1 MSILIRKPE
10 AATVDKII
18 AIAEKMFAEHGYRGV
33 SLRALMRECGVNAAA
48 VHYHFGSKEA
58 LLEEIFVRRA
68 GALNSARLRLLDS
81 SMQDAGIDNSG
92 TLELILRAF
101 LSPAFSLPDGDEGAR
116 RFTRLRSVIAHENA
130 ELSQQLI
137 SRYFDETSGHFIAAL
152 RRALPQLPD
161 QALFWRFHFLLGA
174 QYYTLSNPGRIE
186 SLSGGSCDAS
196 DLQCALDEMVAFVA
210 AGFRAPLPTSRG
222 PGVQRKNLRRAA
234 GGGGGGGGDGG
245 GAGGVAG
252 GGGAGGADGAGRAGR
267 AGSARTAG
275 SAGSAGGATG
285 TGGAIAHAPVAP
297 VRSRQGAAADR
308 RRAHDA
314 DLQIS
319 DVTWSAIVPLLEA
332 ASTRL
337 DPPRGRKPISDREAL
352 SGIVY
357 MMRHS
362 LRWRDLSNASGFRS
376 GASCWRRLRE
386 WQANGMWQQIEQV
399 LREQLPDGQTLDY
412 ATVATR
418 TNAAT

>member
-1 MSILIRKPE
+1 MSIPIRKPE
-10 AATVDKII
+10 AATVDRIV

-33 SLRALMRECGVNAAA
+33 SLRAVMRECGVNAAA

-81 SMQDAGIDNSG
+81 CMQDAGVGNNE
-92 TLELILRAF
+92 TLERILRAF
-101 LSPAFSLPDGDEGAR
+101 LSPAFSLPDGDEGVR

-137 SRYFDETSGHFIAAL
+137 SRYFDETSSHFIAAL
-152 RRALPQLPD
+152 RRALPRLPD
-161 QALFWRFHFLLGA
+161 RALFWRFHFLLGA

-210 AGFRAPLPTSRG
+210 AGFRAPLPASEGRVT
-222 PGVQRKNLRRAA
+222 QTKNPRR
-234 GGGGGGGGDGG
+234 
-245 GAGGVAG
+245 VT
-252 GGGAGGADGAGRAGR
+252 
-267 AGSARTAG
+267 GSA
-275 SAGSAGGATG
+275 SATG
-285 TGGAIAHAPVAP
+285 TGGTAVHAQAAP
-297 VRSRQGAAADR
+297 LPKRRGAAAGR
-308 RRAHDA
+308 RGTHDA

-319 DVTWSAIVPLLEA
+319 DVTWSAIAPLLEVS
-332 ASTRL
+332 STRA
-337 DPPRGRKPISDREAL
+337 DPARGRKPISDREAL

-357 MMRHS
+357 MMRQH
-362 LRWRDLSNASGFRS
+362 LRWRDLSSASGFRS
-376 GASCWRRLRE
+376 GVSCWRRLRE
-386 WQANGMWQQIEQV
+386 WEANGVWQQIEQV

-418 TNAAT
+418 TSAAT

>member
-1 MSILIRKPE
+1 MSIPIRKPE
-10 AATVDKII
+10 AATVDRIV

-81 SMQDAGIDNSG
+81 SMQGAGVDNSE

-101 LSPAFSLPDGDEGAR
+101 LSPAFSLPDGDEGVR

-222 PGVQRKNLRRAA
+222 RVAQAKNVRRA
-234 GGGGGGGGDGG
+234 
-245 GAGGVAG
+245 V
-252 GGGAGGADGAGRAGR
+252 
-267 AGSARTAG
+267 
-275 SAGSAGGATG
+275 G
-285 TGGAIAHAPVAP
+285 TGGATTAGALAHARAAP
-297 VRSRQGAAADR
+297 VPPRQGAAADR

-319 DVTWSAIVPLLEA
+319 DVTWSAIEPLLEA
-332 ASTRL
+332 TSTRI
-337 DPPRGRKPISDREAL
+337 DPPRGRKPISNREAL

-357 MMRHS
+357 MMRHR
-362 LRWRDLSNASGFRS
+362 LRWRDLSSASGFRS

-386 WQANGMWQQIEQV
+386 WEANGVWLQIEQV
-399 LREQLPDGQTLDY
+399 LREQLPDGQLLDY

>member
-1 MSILIRKPE
+1 MSIPIRKPE
-10 AATVDKII
+10 AATVDRIV

-33 SLRALMRECGVNAAA
+33 SLRAVMRECGVNAAA

-81 SMQDAGIDNSG
+81 CMQGAGTDNSEI
-92 TLELILRAF
+92 LELILRAF
-101 LSPAFSLPDGDEGAR
+101 LSPAFSLPDGDEGVR

-137 SRYFDETSGHFIAAL
+137 SRYFDETSGHFITAL

-186 SLSGGSCDAS
+186 SLSGGSCDAG

-210 AGFRAPLPTSRG
+210 AGFRAPLPTSRA
-222 PGVQRKNLRRAA
+222 PATQAKNLRRAA
-234 GGGGGGGGDGG
+234 D
-245 GAGGVAG
+245 
-252 GGGAGGADGAGRAGR
+252 
-267 AGSARTAG
+267 TK
-275 SAGSAGGATG
+275 GATG
-285 TGGAIAHAPVAP
+285 TGGAVAHAQAAP
-297 VRSRQGAAADR
+297 VPARRGAAANR
-308 RRAHDA
+308 RGAHDA
-314 DLQIS
+314 TLQIS
-319 DVTWSAIVPLLEA
+319 DVTWSAIAPLLDA
-332 ASTRL
+332 TSARV

-357 MMRHS
+357 MMRHR
-362 LRWRDLSNASGFRS
+362 LRWRDLSGASGFRS

-386 WQANGMWQQIEQV
+386 WEAIGVWQQIEQV
-399 LREQLPDGQTLDY
+399 LREQLPDGHALDF

-418 TNAAT
+418 TTPAT

>member
-81 SMQDAGIDNSG
+81 SMQDAGVDNSG

-101 LSPAFSLPDGDEGAR
+101 LSPAFSLPDGDEGVR

-152 RRALPQLPD
+152 RRALPRLPD

-196 DLQCALDEMVAFVA
+196 DLQCALDEMIAFVA

-222 PGVQRKNLRRAA
+222 RGAQPKNLRRADSAA
-234 GGGGGGGGDGG
+234 GAA
-245 GAGGVAG
+245 GATGATGAAG
-252 GGGAGGADGAGRAGR
+252 AVGAAGAAAAGATAAGAGRARG
-267 AGSARTAG
+267 AGNAG
-275 SAGSAGGATG
+275 AATG
-285 TGGAIAHAPVAP
+285 TAGAIAHTRVAP
-297 VRSRQGAAADR
+297 APSRQGTAADR

-319 DVTWSAIVPLLEA
+319 DVTWSAIAPLLEA

-386 WQANGMWQQIEQV
+386 WEANGVWQQIEQV
-399 LREQLPDGQTLDY
+399 LREQLSDGLTLDY